1 MSRFAH
7 FFPKGLVSICVFLA
21 QKHFGIQ
28 QKSAFAD
35 TWFLV
40 EKKPI
45 AMYFHMVTVAF
56 STWSHA
62 EHVIENDYLTLKQK
76 QKNVA
81 NTKQDAGTKLSCGT
95 LKTLLPT

>member
-1 MSRFAH
+1 LCFIGAETFWNPTEIGVCCS
-7 FFPKGLVSICVFLA
+7 L
-21 QKHFGIQ
+21 
-28 QKSAFAD
+28 
-35 TWFLV
+35 FLV

-45 AMYFHMVTVAF
+45 DMYFHMVTVAF

-62 EHVIENDYLTLKQK
+62 PRVMENGYLTLKQA

-81 NTKQDAGTKLSCGT
+81 TTKHNAGTKLSCGT